1 MWKNIVAKELTFREL
16 NRFIVLIETRLK
28 TRRWRRT
35 WRSIKPPPILI
46 FETIVDESIGRNARG
61 GRARE
66 RQVNAFVAFDRRAI
80 CIGSA
85 QIVPRS
91 INIGM
96 SRMTSR
102 ARCALNKLIIIIIK
116 FSREV
121 LLFEKWQGNLVG
133 LNREERGKGRS
144 NGDRSSLQIINNAF
158 LDLLSFLLQ
167 KTIFLRNGIIK
178 EIIIWKLVC

>member
-1 MWKNIVAKELTFREL
+1 M
-16 NRFIVLIETRLK
+16 
-28 TRRWRRT
+28 
-35 WRSIKPPPILI
+35 SQ
-46 FETIVDESIGRNARG
+46 SG
-61 GRARE
+61 GMPEEGERE

-144 NGDRSSLQIINNAF
+144 NGDRSSLQIINF
-158 LDLLSFLLQ
+158 LDRFSIFYLFRSRKRSFFEIELLRRL
-167 KTIFLRNGIIK
+167 
-178 EIIIWKLVC
+178 

>member
-1 MWKNIVAKELTFREL
+1 
-16 NRFIVLIETRLK
+16 
-28 TRRWRRT
+28 
-35 WRSIKPPPILI
+35 
-46 FETIVDESIGRNARG
+46 
-61 GRARE
+61 
-66 RQVNAFVAFDRRAI
+66 
-80 CIGSA
+80 
-85 QIVPRS
+85 
-91 INIGM
+91 
-96 SRMTSR
+96 MTSR

>member
-1 MWKNIVAKELTFREL
+1 M
-16 NRFIVLIETRLK
+16 
-28 TRRWRRT
+28 
-35 WRSIKPPPILI
+35 SQ
-46 FETIVDESIGRNARG
+46 SG
-61 GRARE
+61 GMPEEGERE

-121 LLFEKWQGNLVG
+121 MLFEKWQRNLVG

-144 NGDRSSLQIINNAF
+144 NGDRSSLQIINTAF

>member
-121 LLFEKWQGNLVG
+121 MLFEKWQRNLVG

-144 NGDRSSLQIINNAF
+144 NGDRSSLQIINF
-158 LDLLSFLLQ
+158 LDRFSIFYLFRSRKRSFFEMELLRRL
-167 KTIFLRNGIIK
+167 
-178 EIIIWKLVC
+178 